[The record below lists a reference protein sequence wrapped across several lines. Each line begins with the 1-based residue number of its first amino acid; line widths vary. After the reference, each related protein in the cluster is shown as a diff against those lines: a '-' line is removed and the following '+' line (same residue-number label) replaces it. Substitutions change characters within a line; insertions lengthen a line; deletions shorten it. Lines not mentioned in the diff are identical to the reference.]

1 MVKKNKIMEPVEN
14 LTDAQKL
21 QEWIQ
26 TIPVGQYRITLDN
39 LITACKIN
47 RATLQNWRYGNCRIP
62 ELAKDKI
69 EEFTGVKI
77 F

>member
-1 MVKKNKIMEPVEN
+1 METKIEQK
-14 LTDAQKL
+14 TDAQKL

-26 TIPVGQYRITLDN
+26 TISVGQYRITLDN
-39 LITACKIN
+39 LIKACKI
-47 RATLQNWRYGNCRIP
+47 RRYTLQNWRYGNCSIP

-69 EEFTGVKI
+69 EEIAGVKI